1 MTWLL
6 GANVGKQL
14 HMDDYNMTYI
24 YIYNYYTCMYKYNIY
39 IYHTIPI
46 LVGIGMIRER
56 LEFKNKA
63 INHWPIHPV
72 LALWLGLKFWCL
84 EVHNSHIG
92 YMVNLSL
99 SLFAFLFLFVFLA
112 NRSYDSLSDI
122 CRCLHVCCSRILQN
136 EETNYLLATNIGP
149 Q

>member
-14 HMDDYNMTYI
+14 YMDDYI
-24 YIYNYYTCMYKYNIY
+24 YIITHVYISIIY
-39 IYHTIPI
+39 ISYSYPSWLAYGWFGKDWNSKTKPSIIGPCIPY
-46 LVGIGMIRER
+46 
-56 LEFKNKA
+56 
-63 INHWPIHPV
+63 WPFD
-72 LALWLGLKFWCL
+72 LAFNFGAWKIL

-99 SLFAFLFLFVFLA
+99 SLFVCLFLFVFLA

-136 EETNYLLATNIGP
+136 EETNYLLATKIGP